1 MRRSVSPATIGV
13 SPVAFKHNRELLSLL
28 QKLLLTVTVQCIL
41 QAFEHFSRE
50 SYLSGST
57 LVGFRK
63 PQALPSQGGQM
74 ATKKAAKKSAA
85 KKSASVSPLLYKVRW
100 IFDPGPDFY
109 NRAVLERLNRL
120 RDEFT

>member
-1 MRRSVSPATIGV
+1 
-13 SPVAFKHNRELLSLL
+13 
-28 QKLLLTVTVQCIL
+28 
-41 QAFEHFSRE
+41 
-50 SYLSGST
+50 
-57 LVGFRK
+57 
-63 PQALPSQGGQM
+63 M

-120 RDEFT
+120 RDDFTRKANEIIKRG

>member
-1 MRRSVSPATIGV
+1 LDLAGGFQSQQRTV
-13 SPVAFKHNRELLSLL
+13 ESLTKTL
-28 QKLLLTVTVQCIL
+28 VDSYLAVYI
-41 QAFEHFSRE
+41 ASIRAFSRE
-50 SYLSGST
+50 SYRAAQRL
-57 LVGFRK
+57 LVSANRK
-63 PQALPSQGGQM
+63 PFLQGGQM

-120 RDEFT
+120 RDDFTRKANEIIKRG